1 MLWKPFARLRVIW
14 RSQKIMCV
22 VCPCAFFRRFVTF
35 LRALGHKR
43 RTISYFSGDHNY
55 PKINE
60 VVNFLTKRDFS
71 CFLKKEMCMPVTMI
85 FRNRSKSS
93 EILSGVFDV
102 FRFFLIKLIES
113 YSPSM
118 TASCC
123 SLLIS

>member
-1 MLWKPFARLRVIW
+1 MW
-14 RSQKIMCV
+14 
-22 VCPCAFFRRFVTF
+22 VCMSGFFRRFITF

-43 RTISYFSGDHNY
+43 RTSTYFSGDHNY
-55 PKINE
+55 PKSLGVTKI
-60 VVNFLTKRDFS
+60 LTKRDFS

-93 EILSGVFDV
+93 EILSGVFDA
-102 FRFFLIKLIES
+102 FWFFLTKLIES

-123 SLLIS
+123 SSMREGDGS